1 MAYQNA
7 CYQRSKNIVHIWDD
21 KHGHLQIP
29 YKKYAYKKVS
39 HGKYTA
45 LDGSKVEKVSDWDE
59 SDIDRNI
66 MYESDINPVT
76 RTLIDMYYETDD
88 MSDGHRELFFDIEV
102 NTEGGFAKPEDP
114 WQPMTSIAFE
124 DRVGKRKVAII
135 VDKENIIKPYTD
147 ANLILEVVS
156 NEMDL
161 INKFLTYYIE
171 IKPTMLSGW
180 NIDFFDIPY
189 LYNRIVM
196 VAGKQFANM
205 LSPIGEVEFL
215 KNKNMYKILGVTS
228 YDYMFL
234 YKLFTQN
241 EEVSYALDAIS
252 KKELGHGKIQF
263 EGTLEHL
270 YRTDIEKYVEY
281 NVNDVTLVVE
291 LEEKLKYISLA
302 RGMCHK
308 GHVPY
313 DEIYQTT
320 RYLDGA
326 CLVYM
331 KRLGIIAPN
340 RKRHQVS
347 EDGEEE
353 SNDFEGAFVKDPI
366 PGLYE
371 WTFDEDMAA
380 LYPNVMR
387 TLNISPETKICRI
400 ENWNEIKKDFYEDN
414 FTSATAKIKSGS
426 KHQIVNVSELRE
438 LLTENKYSVTSIGV
452 IYDLDKKGLVPSIL
466 EAWSNER
473 EEFRGLAKKFGKE
486 GNKEMSEF
494 FDNRQQVAKRM
505 NNSLYGALGAPGF
518 RFHDLDNAESITMC
532 GQDIVKHAMFKGNE
546 WFTKQLGVEKD
557 YVIYVDTDSTFF
569 SAAPLIEMMEEA
581 FAKKLSDAEKADLTF
596 KTSQVVESYINAS
609 WDAFVKV
616 RFNVNSHFFNIKQE
630 YVAAAGFWIARK
642 RYAQLIISEKG
653 VSIKDM
659 TNGAKEWKLDVKGMD
674 VIRSDFPKA
683 FRASMSDIL
692 ISILQK
698 APKQVIDDKVI
709 AIREGIKT
717 APILDIMSPTGVKE
731 VSKWQTKKA
740 KGDVFAQRVKG
751 TPIHVKSAL
760 NYNDLLTYY
769 KANTLPIADGEKI
782 KWVYLKRNTFGL
794 DTCALKG
801 FEDPEEIVKF
811 VKENIDFDKVFESK
825 LQNKLDDFYG
835 ALNYGAVPK
844 DKNIE
849 DFFSFS

>member
-7 CYQRSKNIVHIWDD
+7 CYQRSKNVVHIWDD

-29 YKKYAYKKVS
+29 YKKYAYKRVA
-39 HGKYTA
+39 HGKHTT
-45 LDGSKVEKVSDWDE
+45 LDGYKVEKVSDWDE
-59 SDIDRNI
+59 SDESRGLL
-66 MYESDINPVT
+66 YESDVNPVT

-102 NTEGGFAKPEDP
+102 NTEGGYAKPEDP
-114 WQPMTSIAFE
+114 WQPMTSVSFY
-124 DRVGKRKVAII
+124 DRAGKRKVAII
-135 VDKENIIKPYTD
+135 VDKDNVIKPYTD
-147 ANLILEVVS
+147 ANLILEVVT

-161 INKFLTYYIE
+161 INKFLTYYVE
-171 IKPTMLSGW
+171 IQPTILSGW

-189 LYNRIVM
+189 MYNRIVI

-215 KNKNMYKILGVTS
+215 KNRNMYKIQGVTS
-228 YDYMFL
+228 YDYMYL

-241 EEVSYALDAIS
+241 EEVSYTLDAIS

-281 NVNDVTLVVE
+281 NVNDVSLVVD

-302 RGMCHK
+302 RGICHK
-308 GHVPY
+308 GHVAY

-331 KRLGIIAPN
+331 KRLGIVAPN
-340 RKRHQVS
+340 RKKHQHS
-347 EDGEEE
+347 EDGEED
-353 SNDFEGAFVKDPI
+353 SNEFEGAFVKDPI

-387 TLNISPETKICRI
+387 TLNISPETKVGRI
-400 ENWNEIKKDFYEDN
+400 ENWNEIKQDFYEDN
-414 FTSATAKIKSGS
+414 FTNANAKLKSGS
-426 KHQIVNVSELRE
+426 KHQLIPVSELRQA
-438 LLTENKYSVTSIGV
+438 LTESRYSVTSIGV
-452 IYDLDKKGLVPSIL
+452 VYDLDKKGLVPSIL

-473 EEFRGLAKKFGKE
+473 EEFRGLAKKYASD
-486 GNKEMSEF
+486 GNQEMAEF

-518 RFHDLDNAESITMC
+518 RFHDLDNAESITLC

-569 SAAPLIEMMEEA
+569 SAAPLIKMMEES
-581 FAKKLSDAEKADLTF
+581 FSKKLSDAEKADLTF
-596 KTSQVVESYINAS
+596 KTSQVVENYINAS
-609 WDAFVKV
+609 WDSFVKV
-616 RFNVNSHFFNIKQE
+616 RFNVPSHFFNIKQE
-630 YVAAAGFWIARK
+630 YVASAGFWIARK

-653 VSIKDM
+653 VSIKDK
-659 TNGAKEWKLDVKGMD
+659 TNGSKEWKLDVKGMD

-683 FRASMSDIL
+683 FRESMSDIL

-698 APKQVIDDKVI
+698 ASKETIDDKVI

-717 APILDIMSPTGVKE
+717 APLLDIMSPTGVKD
-731 VSKWQTKKA
+731 VSKWKVKKA
-740 KGDVFAQRVKG
+740 KGEVFANRIKG

-760 NYNDLLTYY
+760 NYNDLLDYY
-769 KANTLPIADGEKI
+769 KCKQLPIADGEKI
-782 KWVYLKRNTFGL
+782 KWAYLKRNVLGL

-811 VKENIDFDKVFESK
+811 ITDNIDFEKIFESK
-825 LQNKLDDFYG
+825 LQNKLEDFYN
-835 ALNYGAVPK
+835 ALNYGPVPK